1 VRTNTSTKIILYIL
15 LALVA
20 AYLLMPFIWMALTA
34 FKTEAE
40 AIAFPP
46 NFFPSKWLFSNFIE
60 SWTAQQFNIFLKNS
74 LIVTILHT
82 MGILISCSMA
92 AYGFARFRFRGKD
105 ALFMIM
111 LMTMMIPWDVTMIPQ
126 YMQFKLFGW
135 INSLKALIIPG
146 FMGSAYY
153 IFLLRQ
159 FMMGVPK
166 DLEEAAKIDGANQFV
181 MFTRIFVP
189 IMKPSLILVGIL
201 NFIMVWNDYL
211 GPLIFL
217 QSRSNYTMAL
227 GLAAF
232 KGVHKTRVIPL
243 MCITVLMI
251 IPPVILFLVSQ
262 RHIIEQTS
270 GAIK

>member
-1 VRTNTSTKIILYIL
+1 MKLQKKSRVFIYTMLIIMTLYFL
-15 LALVA
+15 F
-20 AYLLMPFIWMALTA
+20 PFFWMIITA

-40 AIAFPP
+40 ANSYPPAFLPE
-46 NFFPSKWLFSNFIE
+46 KWLFSNFFQ
-60 SWTAQQFNIFLKNS
+60 SWMAQDFNLYLFNS
-74 LIVTILHT
+74 LAVTILHT
-82 MGILISCSMA
+82 LGILISCSLT
-92 AYGFARFRFRGKD
+92 AYGFARFSFRGKNV
-105 ALFMIM
+105 LFMIM

-126 YMQFKLFGW
+126 YMEFKIFGW

-159 FMMGVPK
+159 FMMGIPR
-166 DLEEAAKIDGANQFV
+166 DLDEAARLDGANQFV
-181 MFTRIFVP
+181 IYSRIFIP
-189 IMKPSLILVGIL
+189 IMKPALILVAIL
-201 NFIMVWNDYL
+201 NSITVWNDYL

-217 QSRSNYTMAL
+217 QSRNKYTLAL

-232 KGVHKTRVIPL
+232 KGVHETRTIPL

-251 IPPVILFLVSQ
+251 IPPVILFIVTQ
-262 RHIIEQTS
+262 KHVIEQTS